1 MKPNTQ
7 RLQDVI
13 NFINMEADLLDQGEF
28 NEWLALWQEQG
39 LYIVPID
46 QQTTDFAN
54 VLNYAYDDAEMRQ
67 KRVHRLY
74 SGESISTTPR
84 ARTIRMIARHR
95 IIYADESRV
104 EVRCAQS
111 LWEYRKG
118 NAQHY
123 VADLS
128 YTLLPSGDSWLIAQ
142 KVIRT
147 INGDDHLRSIG
158 YIL

>member
-1 MKPNTQ
+1 MTNTELCQ
-7 RLQDVI
+7 EVI
-13 NFINMEADLLDQGEF
+13 SFINLEADLLDQGEF
-28 NEWLALWQEQG
+28 NEWLTLWQQDG

-54 VLNYAYDDAEMRQ
+54 VLNYAYDNHEMRK

-84 ARTIRMIARHR
+84 ARTIRLSGRHR
-95 IIYADESRV
+95 IVRADEESV

-118 NAQHY
+118 NSQHY
-123 VADLS
+123 IADLT
-128 YTLLPSGDSWLIAQ
+128 YTLVRSGEGWLIAQ
-142 KVIRT
+142 KVVRT
-147 INGDDHLRSIG
+147 INGEDFLRSIG
-158 YIL
+158 YII

>member
-1 MKPNTQ
+1 MNEQ
-7 RLQDVI
+7 ALLARVV
-13 NFINMEADLLDQGEF
+13 NFINLEADLLDQGEF
-28 NEWLALWQEQG
+28 EAWLALWQEDG

-46 QQTTDFAN
+46 QQTEDFAN
-54 VLNYAYDDAEMRQ
+54 SLNYACDDAPMRR

-84 ARTIRMIARHR
+84 ARTVRMSGRHR
-95 IIYADESRV
+95 LLNACDERV

-118 NAQHY
+118 NSQHY
-123 VADLS
+123 VADVTYRLAAD
-128 YTLLPSGDSWLIAQ
+128 GDSWRITR
-142 KVIRT
+142 KVVRVLG
-147 INGDDHLRSIG
+147 GDVFLRSIG

>member
-1 MKPNTQ
+1 MTNNA
-7 RLQDVI
+7 LFQDAI
-13 NFINMEADLLDQGEF
+13 HFINLEADLLDQGEF
-28 NEWLALWQEQG
+28 NQWLTLWQEEG

-54 VLNYAYDDAEMRQ
+54 VLNYAYDNHEMRK

-84 ARTIRMIARHR
+84 ARTIRLSGRHR
-95 IIYADESRV
+95 LVRADEHSI

-118 NAQHY
+118 NSQHY
-123 VADLS
+123 IADLT
-128 YTLLPSGDSWLIAQ
+128 YTLVRSGESWLIAQ
-142 KVIRT
+142 KVVRT
-147 INGDDHLRSIG
+147 INGEDFLRSIG
-158 YIL
+158 YII